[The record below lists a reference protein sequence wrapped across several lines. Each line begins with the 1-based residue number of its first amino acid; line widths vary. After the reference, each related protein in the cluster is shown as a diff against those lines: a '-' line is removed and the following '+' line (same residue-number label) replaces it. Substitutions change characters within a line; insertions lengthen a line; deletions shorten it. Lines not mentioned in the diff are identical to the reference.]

1 MTVEELKVLDSNDN
15 EMALMS
21 SGTKYI
27 VEFKTINMESLQE
40 NPLMLIQIKDPEDKI
55 KDDIFSYTKELKIGN
70 NESVRVEYTSLEK
83 RGIYTVQVFVWSD
96 FPSLGGVPLSAP
108 MTEIFEVV

>member
-40 NPLMLIQIKDPEDKI
+40 NTLMLIQIKDPEDKI
-55 KDDIFSYTKELKIGN
+55 KDDIF
-70 NESVRVEYTSLEK
+70 
-83 RGIYTVQVFVWSD
+83 
-96 FPSLGGVPLSAP
+96 
-108 MTEIFEVV
+108 